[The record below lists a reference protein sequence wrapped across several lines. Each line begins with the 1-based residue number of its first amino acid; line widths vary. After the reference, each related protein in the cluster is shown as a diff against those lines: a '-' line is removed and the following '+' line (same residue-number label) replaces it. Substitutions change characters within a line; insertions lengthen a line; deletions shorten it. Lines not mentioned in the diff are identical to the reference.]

1 MSLRRMLAFSTKE
14 ASMTGLAALR
24 RASTLASAALL
35 MAAAVLLSAAAA
47 IAQSYPSRAGRI
59 VVPFPAGGPLDFTAR
74 LLADKLSASAKQ
86 PFVVEDRP
94 GAAGNLGTDAV
105 AKAAP
110 DGYTLL
116 LVLDTPL
123 TVNPWL
129 YTRLAFDP
137 VRDFTPISTV
147 ASFSL
152 TLVVHP
158 SVPVNSV
165 AEFVA
170 YAKSRKEKPLLYGS
184 GGGAGKPG
192 HLAMGYFRMQ
202 AGFDGVHVP
211 YKGNSEVVMGL
222 VGGQIEAGFLSTPGV
237 LPNVRDGQLKA
248 LAVSSSRRIAIAA
261 DIPTIAES
269 GYPGFEVGFYQVMLV
284 PAGTPESVRS
294 MLEREVQHSLRSAEL
309 QERLRVQALEPI
321 AGGAA
326 DTSVLLKRVAERWQ
340 TVVKA
345 ANIRLD

>member
-1 MSLRRMLAFSTKE
+1 
-14 ASMTGLAALR
+14 MTGLVTLR

-35 MAAAVLLSAAAA
+35 TAAAVLLFAATA
-47 IAQSYPSRAGRI
+47 IAQDYPSRVVKI
-59 VVPFPAGGPLDFTAR
+59 VVPFPPGGPLDFTAR
-74 LLADKLSASAKQ
+74 LLADKLSARAKQ
-86 PFVVEDRP
+86 PFLVENRP

-105 AKAAP
+105 AKATP
-110 DGYTLL
+110 DGYLLL

-129 YTRLAFDP
+129 YSKLAFDP

-170 YAKSRKEKPLLYGS
+170 YAKTRKEKPLLYGS
-184 GGGAGKPG
+184 GGGPGNPG
-192 HLAMGYFRMQ
+192 HLAMEYFRMQ
-202 AGFDGVHVP
+202 AGFEGVHVP

-222 VGGQIEAGFLSTPGV
+222 VGGQIEAGFLATPSV

-248 LAVSSSRRIAIAA
+248 LAVSSPRRTPIAA
-261 DIPTIAES
+261 DIPTIADS
-269 GYPGFEVGFYQVMLV
+269 GYPGFEVGFYQVMLA
-284 PAGTPESVRS
+284 PAGTPESIRT
-294 MLEREVQHSLRSAEL
+294 MLEREVQHVLQSAEL

-321 AGGAA
+321 ASTGA
-326 DTSVLLKRVAERWQ
+326 DTSALLKRVTERWQ
-340 TVVKA
+340 TVVRT
-345 ANIRLD
+345 ANIRVD

>member
-1 MSLRRMLAFSTKE
+1 
-14 ASMTGLAALR
+14 MTGLATLR

-35 MAAAVLLSAAAA
+35 TAAAA
-47 IAQSYPSRAGRI
+47 LLFSATAIAQGYPSRAVKI
-59 VVPFPAGGPLDFTAR
+59 VVPFPPGGPLDFTAR

-86 PFVVEDRP
+86 PFVVENRP

-105 AKAAP
+105 AKATA

-129 YTRLAFDP
+129 HTKLAFDP

-170 YAKSRKEKPLLYGS
+170 YAKSQKEKPLLYGS
-184 GGGAGKPG
+184 GGGPGNPG
-192 HLAMGYFRMQ
+192 HLTMEYFRMQ
-202 AGFDGVHVP
+202 AGFEGVHVS

-222 VGGQIEAGFLSTPGV
+222 VGGQIQAGFLATPGV
-237 LPNVRDGQLKA
+237 LSSVRDGQLKA
-248 LAVSSSRRIAIAA
+248 LAVSSPRRTPIAA
-261 DIPTIAES
+261 DIPTILES
-269 GYPGFEVGFYQVMLV
+269 GYPGFEVGFYQVMLA
-284 PAGTPESVRS
+284 PAGIPESIRA
-294 MLEREVQHSLRSAEL
+294 MLEREVQHTLQSVEL
-309 QERLRVQALEPI
+309 QERLRVQALQPI
-321 AGGAA
+321 ASTGVE
-326 DTSVLLKRVAERWQ
+326 TSALLKRVTERWQ
-340 TVVKA
+340 SVVKA

>member
-1 MSLRRMLAFSTKE
+1 
-14 ASMTGLAALR
+14 MTGLATLR
-24 RASTLASAALL
+24 RASTLASAALVT
-35 MAAAVLLSAAAA
+35 AAAVLLLTAAAV
-47 IAQSYPSRAGRI
+47 AQGYPSRAVKI

-86 PFVVEDRP
+86 PFVVENRP

-110 DGYTLL
+110 DGYMLL

-170 YAKSRKEKPLLYGS
+170 YAKSRKEKPLLFGS
-184 GGGAGKPG
+184 GGGPGNPG
-192 HLAMGYFRMQ
+192 HLAMEYFRIQ
-202 AGFDGVHVP
+202 AGFEGVRVP

-222 VGGQIEAGFLSTPGV
+222 VSGQIEAGFLATPGV

-248 LAVSSSRRIAIAA
+248 HAEAHVGDREFATAAGRFPINTPQTKEAYFYRSMFERAFPGDACARTVPGGKSIACSSPAAIAWDA
-261 DIPTIAES
+261 A
-269 GYPGFEVGFYQVMLV
+269 F
-284 PAGTPESVRS
+284 AN
-294 MLEREVQHSLRSAEL
+294 
-309 QERLRVQALEPI
+309 
-321 AGGAA
+321 AA
-326 DTSVLLKRVAERWQ
+326 DPSGRAITGVHQDALIA
-340 TVVKA
+340 T
-345 ANIRLD
+345 